1 MIEVY
6 RLEDLLKKYGIDTN
20 KILSKNNKILDR
32 GEYQDIDRT
41 LNYLINEVGISPRNI
56 EKCPSIMYYAI
67 DNIRGNYEFLIKQGV
82 NISSIETALHILNT
96 EPKILKETY
105 YYVLDNYGNEY
116 INSSTTILKVPV
128 DRVIA
133 IEKILSDKSLIL
145 SAACSWN
152 SVDEIE
158 KIIKI
163 CKKYN
168 IPITGSIFLR
178 TADELEKSIDY
189 VKSTYG
195 NAYLKPLI
203 VNKNVE
209 YLKVVLPYLESLNV
223 LPVVIKSASI
233 LTLTLDE
240 IMERK
245 EYIESIGEKLV
256 LSNGRFNSIFGMIRA
271 NYRKLIGRTR
281 CI

>member
-1 MIEVY
+1 MTGSIFF
-6 RLEDLLKKYGIDTN
+6 
-20 KILSKNNKILDR
+20 
-32 GEYQDIDRT
+32 RT
-41 LNYLINEVGISPRNI
+41 
-56 EKCPSIMYYAI
+56 A
-67 DNIRGNYEFLIKQGV
+67 D
-82 NISSIETALHILNT
+82 ET
-96 EPKILKETY
+96 
-105 YYVLDNYGNEY
+105 
-116 INSSTTILKVPV
+116 
-128 DRVIA
+128 
-133 IEKILSDKSLIL
+133 EKIVEVCKENNIPITGSIFLRT
-145 SAACSWN
+145 AY
-152 SVDEIE
+152 EIE

-168 IPITGSIFLR
+168 IPITGSIFFRTADETEKIVEVCKKNNIPITGTVFRRTVDELEEIVEVCKENNVPITGSIFLR

-195 NAYLKPLI
+195 KAYLKPLI